1 MADILKPELSSKKNI
16 QEFINSIE
24 DERLRKLISEHL
36 GDLLIAGMPE
46 NNKAEEARHRFQD
59 AVKELIE
66 ADAGENK
73 NEN

>member
-1 MADILKPELSSKKNI
+1 MANILKPELSSKKNI

-24 DERLRKLISEHL
+24 DDRLRKLVSDHL
-36 GDLLIAGMPE
+36 EDLLIAGMPD
-46 NNKAEEARHRFQD
+46 NKKAEEARHRFQD

-66 ADAGENK
+66 ADAGEIK